1 MINLHVVQTKFHNER
16 IVNAILT
23 VGKIIM
29 GVDKDTKSL
38 VHCDVGPQ
46 YESYIAT
53 LIHRVH
59 IWVKVHS
66 SNYTQGKRT
75 K

>member
-1 MINLHVVQTKFHNER
+1 M
-16 IVNAILT
+16 A
-23 VGKIIM
+23 
-29 GVDKDTKSL
+29 VDKDTKSL

-66 SNYTQGKRT
+66 SNYTQGEKEQVVR
-75 K
+75 